1 MSESQNQ
8 DFQDEWQ
15 VNPFFRFSIYC
26 SQRTT
31 QAHRVQKQF
40 IWILLSQVI
49 FSAKNAIKLSLG
61 EHAGSPLQPLN
72 TWGLVGA
79 YLRVCP

>member
-1 MSESQNQ
+1 MNGRLILFSDSQ
-8 DFQDEWQ
+8 
-15 VNPFFRFSIYC
+15 SIVHNERLKLTVY
-26 SQRTT
+26 
-31 QAHRVQKQF
+31 KNNLF
-40 IWILLSQVI
+40 GYFYPKLSFLPNELRSRRI
-49 FSAKNAIKLSLG
+49 NAIKLSLG